1 MKIDFITHAKN
12 TLNIIFEKINNLDGD
27 IEVDL
32 VENNLNVEL
41 EDQRIFIVSIHEPT
55 KQIWLSSPI
64 SGAHHFHLVDED
76 KITWESTRNSD
87 IYLLDI
93 ILKELRECTNEN

>member
-1 MKIDFITHAKN
+1 VKIDFITHAKN
-12 TLNIIFEKINNLDGD
+12 TLNIIFEKINNLEGD

-32 VENNLNVEL
+32 VENNLNIEL
-41 EDQRIFIVSIHEPT
+41 GDQRIFIVSIHEPT

-64 SGAHHFHLVDED
+64 SGAHHFNSIDD
-76 KITWESTRNSD
+76 DNIIWESTRNSG

-93 ILKELRECTNEN
+93 IFKELRECTDEN